1 MRNILQK
8 GFTLLE
14 VLIAVAIL
22 GVIMTLIWSSSS
34 QSFKAKER
42 TEQRDA
48 VFQNGRVVL
57 RKISD
62 DLAVAFLSKKVAG
75 EGTGAG
81 SEQAAL
87 LSGTKTFFI
96 GDDQGA
102 QDSLK
107 FTSLSHMRL
116 YKQAKECDQVKIS
129 YEVVPSDEPGVYNL
143 IRRADPWLDNTT
155 DVKGK
160 PLVLVEGIREFN
172 LEYYHPTKREWMKA
186 WNSEMV
192 DWSMKLPMAV
202 KIGIAFPDPDD
213 EDAEITLSTAVTLAL
228 WENPIGL

>member
-1 MRNILQK
+1 MKNILQK

-34 QSFKAKER
+34 QSFRAKER
-42 TEQRDA
+42 TELRDS

-75 EGTGAG
+75 EGAG
-81 SEQAAL
+81 SEQAAFT
-87 LSGTKTFFI
+87 SGAKTFFI

-102 QDSLK
+102 QDLLK

-155 DVKGK
+155 DVKGSHSFLSRNK
-160 PLVLVEGIREFN
+160 GIQPRVLPSCQARVDEDMEQRDGG
-172 LEYYHPTKREWMKA
+172 LEYEVAH
-186 WNSEMV
+186 
-192 DWSMKLPMAV
+192 
-202 KIGIAFPDPDD
+202 GC
-213 EDAEITLSTAVTLAL
+213 EDRDCVS
-228 WENPIGL
+228 GSGR

>member
-1 MRNILQK
+1 MKNILQK

-34 QSFKAKER
+34 QSFRAKER
-42 TEQRDA
+42 TELRDS

-75 EGTGAG
+75 EGAG
-81 SEQAAL
+81 SEQAAFT
-87 LSGTKTFFI
+87 SGAKTFFI

-102 QDSLK
+102 QDLLK

-172 LEYYHPTKREWMKA
+172 LEYYHPAKREWMKT

-202 KIGIAFPDPDD
+202 RIGIAFPDPDD
-213 EDAEITLSTAVTLAL
+213 DGAEITLSTAVMLAL